1 MINEENIKKI
11 NKFITIEIV
20 VISFLWASFISLFVV
35 SIFFVNDS
43 NIIIFKIIDSVLL
56 VLSLWITIF
65 LSINSLSVLFT
76 KKSIIKKLLSY
87 KEEVFIGEIVKKDN
101 IRTVEKGYKARE
113 IEIKIDE
120 HNNRI
125 FYLDSSLPFEGIEI
139 NDIVEIKA
147 RHNFVMEIKKK

>member
-20 VISFLWASFISLFVV
+20 VISFLWASFVSLFVV
-35 SIFFVNDS
+35 SVFFVNDS

-65 LSINSLSVLFT
+65 LSINSLAVLFT

-125 FYLDSSLPFEGIEI
+125 FYLDSSLLFEGIEI

>member
-20 VISFLWASFISLFVV
+20 VISFLWTSFISLFVV

>member
-1 MINEENIKKI
+1 MVLIPVLAQ
-11 NKFITIEIV
+11 FEIGK
-20 VISFLWASFISLFVV
+20 
-35 SIFFVNDS
+35 SIIRYFAAKETAGFAVFFVNDS

-87 KEEVFIGEIVKKDN
+87 KEEVFIGEIVKTDN

-113 IEIKIDE
+113 IEIKIDK

-139 NDIVEIKA
+139 NDMVEIKA

>member
-20 VISFLWASFISLFVV
+20 VISFLWASFVSLFVV
-35 SIFFVNDS
+35 SVFFVNDS

-125 FYLDSSLPFEGIEI
+125 FYLDSSLPFKGIEI